1 MEEQITFTYL
11 FDESLTAEERDFRFA
26 LYLYNGVYED
36 YELLKTA
43 STENFNNNES
53 LKTIR
58 EEEFE
63 KCKKEIERCKA
74 NLNKSPFIKKIPKDK
89 DHHRDNVRNGGLITH
104 RVAV

>member
-43 STENFNNNES
+43 STDIFNIS
-53 LKTIR
+53 IS
-58 EEEFE
+58 E
-63 KCKKEIERCKA
+63 KDLGDLA
-74 NLNKSPFIKKIPKDK
+74 F
-89 DHHRDNVRNGGLITH
+89 
-104 RVAV
+104 